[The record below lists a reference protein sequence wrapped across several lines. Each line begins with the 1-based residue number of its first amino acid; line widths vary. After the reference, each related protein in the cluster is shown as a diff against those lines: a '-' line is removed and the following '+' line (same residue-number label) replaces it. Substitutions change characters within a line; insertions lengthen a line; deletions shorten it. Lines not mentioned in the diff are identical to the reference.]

1 MQAGR
6 AQPPTR
12 WANPH
17 RKPAIHSIA
26 ARDSET
32 GLRGQPARA
41 SGAAKPAKTNQ
52 RRLPPLACAASARFT
67 CAASSSFLAM
77 VGTAP
82 RPPPPPPCRRRGPL
96 LSFLAG
102 AAPPRLHPRGQG
114 KGREGVQAEIEK
126 RVRPWRRRL
135 ARRRP
140 LVCCC
145 HQPPVNQLL
154 SALRSHLF
162 FPLVV
167 ILSPNPLHKNKEE
180 SVQVVAAMVCTKCK
194 ISLPPPGLDDS
205 HAEFSIPLI
214 FLFIHK
220 RILFNLG

>member
-1 MQAGR
+1 
-6 AQPPTR
+6 
-12 WANPH
+12 
-17 RKPAIHSIA
+17 
-26 ARDSET
+26 
-32 GLRGQPARA
+32 LRGQPARA

-77 VGTAP
+77 VRTAP

-180 SVQVVAAMVCTKCK
+180 SVQLCKWLRRWCAPSSLVCRKDEIICC
-194 ISLPPPGLDDS
+194 
-205 HAEFSIPLI
+205 
-214 FLFIHK
+214 LFIS
-220 RILFNLG
+220 

>member
-1 MQAGR
+1 VKR
-6 AQPPTR
+6 
-12 WANPH
+12 
-17 RKPAIHSIA
+17 
-26 ARDSET
+26 
-32 GLRGQPARA
+32 
-41 SGAAKPAKTNQ
+41 
-52 RRLPPLACAASARFT
+52 ACAASPREP
-67 CAASSSFLAM
+67 AAPQSPQKQTREGFHRLPAPPPQDSLAP
-77 VGTAP
+77 P
-82 RPPPPPPCRRRGPL
+82 RPPSWLWSERRRGPL

-180 SVQVVAAMVCTKCK
+180 SVQVVAAMVCAKCK

>member
-1 MQAGR
+1 VKRGCAASPR
-6 AQPPTR
+6 E
-12 WANPH
+12 
-17 RKPAIHSIA
+17 PAAPQSP
-26 ARDSET
+26 
-32 GLRGQPARA
+32 Q
-41 SGAAKPAKTNQ
+41 KTNQ
-52 RRLPPLACAASARFT
+52 RRLPPLA

-82 RPPPPPPCRRRGPL
+82 RPPTPPPCRRRGPL

-180 SVQVVAAMVCTKCK
+180 SVQVVAAMVCAKCWK
-194 ISLPPPGLDDS
+194 KLGKDGWNKDTSTNYYKAL
-205 HAEFSIPLI
+205 SIT
-214 FLFIHK
+214 FMK
-220 RILFNLG
+220 

>member
-17 RKPAIHSIA
+17 RIPAIRRIA

-77 VGTAP
+77 VGTAA
-82 RPPPPPPCRRRGPL
+82 RPPPPPCRRRGPL

-145 HQPPVNQLL
+145 HQPPMDPQLP
-154 SALRSHLF
+154 ALRSRLF
-162 FPLVV
+162 SS
-167 ILSPNPLHKNKEE
+167 LSTRTTRSQCKWLRRWCAP
-180 SVQVVAAMVCTKCK
+180 SVSRV
-194 ISLPPPGLDDS
+194 
-205 HAEFSIPLI
+205 
-214 FLFIHK
+214 
-220 RILFNLG
+220 

>member
-17 RKPAIHSIA
+17 RIPAIRRIA

-41 SGAAKPAKTNQ
+41 SGAAKLAKTNQ
-52 RRLPPLACAASARFT
+52 RRLPTACLRRLHKIHLRRLVLLPGYGRNGAAAP
-67 CAASSSFLAM
+67 SSSSLPP
-77 VGTAP
+77 T
-82 RPPPPPPCRRRGPL
+82 RPPPLLPCRRRP
-96 LSFLAG
+96 
-102 AAPPRLHPRGQG
+102 APPRLHPRGQG

-126 RVRPWRRRL
+126 RVRPWRCRL

-167 ILSPNPLHKNKEE
+167 ILSPNPLHKNEEE
-180 SVQVVAAMVCTKCK
+180 SVQVVAAMVCAKCK

-214 FLFIHK
+214 FPVHP
-220 RILFNLG
+220 

>member
-17 RKPAIHSIA
+17 RIPAIRRIA

-41 SGAAKPAKTNQ
+41 SGAAKLAKTNQ
-52 RRLPPLACAASARFT
+52 RRLPPLA

-145 HQPPVNQLL
+145 HQPPMDPQLP
-154 SALRSHLF
+154 ALHSRLF
-162 FPLVV
+162 
-167 ILSPNPLHKNKEE
+167 SPLHKNNEK
-180 SVQVVAAMVCTKCK
+180 SVQVVAAKVCPKCK
-194 ISLPPPGLDDS
+194 ISLPPPYLDDS
-205 HAEFSIPLI
+205 PVGIFNSSYFSLL
-214 FLFIHK
+214 FLK
-220 RILFNLG
+220 RSLLDFGCRLGKARE

>member
-1 MQAGR
+1 MADKCCVGFRHLTAPVYLCSKTVHQLGMQAGR

-17 RKPAIHSIA
+17 RIPAIRRIA

-82 RPPPPPPCRRRGPL
+82 RPPPPPPPPPCRRHGPL

-102 AAPPRLHPRGQG
+102 AASPRLHPRGQG
-114 KGREGVQAEIEK
+114 KGREGIQAEIEERAGLTK
-126 RVRPWRRRL
+126 PTG
-135 ARRRP
+135 
-140 LVCCC
+140 
-145 HQPPVNQLL
+145 PV
-154 SALRSHLF
+154 
-162 FPLVV
+162 
-167 ILSPNPLHKNKEE
+167 K
-180 SVQVVAAMVCTKCK
+180 
-194 ISLPPPGLDDS
+194 PPPSGSGLPDRWKPV
-205 HAEFSIPLI
+205 EFKSK
-214 FLFIHK
+214 FK
-220 RILFNLG
+220 